1 MRHAINV
8 TIIIIVAVFAL
19 LFIANNVQWMPVQAS
34 AESVLIDRL
43 FNLHIDA
50 IVFLYVLV
58 NGILLYSVFVFR
70 RKKDDLSEGAYFHG
84 NTTLEILWTVI
95 PLITVI
101 YFAVLGAGV
110 LRQTLEAADDELN
123 VVVTARQW
131 TWTFEYPEWGIASTE
146 LNLPV
151 DRRVHFVL
159 YSEDVT
165 HSFWIPEFRLKQ
177 DTVPGQE
184 HHLRVTPTR
193 IGTYKVRCAELCGTS
208 HAYMEAAVNVMSAED
223 FEIWRQK
230 RLGIY
235 VPPEGEAGA
244 APQDLVALGQKVA
257 TSAGCTACHSVDGS
271 ALVGPTWKGLFGK
284 TETFADGTT
293 AVVDEAYI
301 HESIVNPSAK
311 IVSGF
316 QDVMPK
322 NYGDIL
328 TEEEI
333 NALIEYIKSI
343 Q

>member
-8 TIIIIVAVFAL
+8 TIIIVVATFAL
-19 LFIANNVQWMPVQAS
+19 LFIANNVPWMPVQAS
-34 AESVLIDRL
+34 VEAELIDRL
-43 FNLHIDA
+43 FSLHIDT

-70 RKKDDLSEGAYFHG
+70 RKKDDPSEGAYFHG
-84 NTTLEILWTVI
+84 NTRLEILWTVL

-101 YFAVLGAGV
+101 YFAILGGNVLSKTMA
-110 LRQTLEAADDELN
+110 AADDELQ
-123 VVVTARQW
+123 VIVTGRQW
-131 TWTFEYPEWGIASTE
+131 AWAFEYPEWGIASTE

-151 DRRVHFVL
+151 NRRVHLVL
-159 YSEDVT
+159 YSDDVT
-165 HSFWIPEFRLKQ
+165 HSFWVPEFRVKQ

-184 HHLRVTPTR
+184 KHLRLTPTQV
-193 IGTYKVRCAELCGTS
+193 GTYKVRCAELCGTS
-208 HAYMEAAVNVMSAED
+208 HAYMEAPVNVMTAED

-235 VPPEGEAGA
+235 VPPEGEAA
-244 APQDLVALGQKVA
+244 AEDPVAVGQRVA
-257 TSAGCTACHSVDGS
+257 TSAGCIACHSTDGS

-284 TETFADGTT
+284 TETLADGSTV
-293 AVVDEAYI
+293 VVDEAYL
-301 HESIVNPSAK
+301 HESIVDPAAK
-311 IVSGF
+311 LVAGF

-328 TEEEI
+328 TEAEI
-333 NALIEYIKSI
+333 TGLIEYIKTL